1 MKERK
6 LAIFDI
12 DGTIFRSSLLIEL
25 VSGLTNEGIFP
36 KSVYKEIEK
45 DYFAWLDRKGSYDNY
60 INQVLKIFLA
70 NIKGCKEEDLEK
82 VVKKVVFSQRDHIY
96 RYTRKLIREL
106 KDKGYFLLAIS
117 GSPIPIVSEFS
128 LYNKFDSF
136 YGSQYETKRGIFT
149 GKITQA
155 PVQKG
160 KKLIIKKFLNSS
172 KIKFDLTK
180 SIAIGDTASDI
191 PILEMVGRP
200 IAFNPNLG
208 LVKHARKKGWKIV
221 VERKDVVYNIFS
233 FKLEKYEV

>member
-1 MKERK
+1 MKKKR

-25 VSGLTNEGIFP
+25 VNGLIEEEIFP
-36 KSVYKEIEK
+36 KNVYKEIEK

-70 NIKGCKEEDLEK
+70 NIKGCKEEDLKK
-82 VVKKVVFSQRDHIY
+82 VVKKVIFLQRDHVY
-96 RYTRKLIREL
+96 RYTRQLIKEL
-106 KDKGYFLLAIS
+106 KEKGYFLLAIS

-136 YGSQYETKRGIFT
+136 YGSQYETKKEIFT
-149 GKITQA
+149 GKILQA
-155 PVQKG
+155 PVQEG
-160 KKLIIKKFLNSS
+160 KKLIIKEFLNLSE
-172 KIKFDLTK
+172 IEFDLNK

-191 PILEMVGRP
+191 PILEMVGKP

-208 LVKHARKKGWKIV
+208 LLEHARKKSWKII
-221 VERKDVVYNIFS
+221 VERKDVVYNIGS
-233 FKLEKYEV
+233 FKLEKHEI